1 MIPYEEMKHRL
12 AGTGRNRKWLAEQ
25 TGYSESTIK
34 QYLGPR
40 GKRTEDFMKV
50 ASEAIEAEEFRKRQG
65 RPEAPL
71 WNLIFLTHQEFDRAD
86 RASRIM
92 KAESLEEFCR
102 QVILRRA
109 DEIIAEKKRSTYRAI
124 PEIQVSKVAEEP

>member
-1 MIPYEEMKHRL
+1 MIPYEEMKQRL

-40 GKRTEDFMKV
+40 GKRTEEFLKAV
-50 ASEAIEAEEFRKRQG
+50 SNAIEAEEFRKRQG
-65 RPEAPL
+65 KPEAPL

-86 RASRIM
+86 RASRIV

-109 DEIIAEKKRSTYRAI
+109 DEIIAEKNRSSYRPLPDAPI
-124 PEIQVSKVAEEP
+124 PKVAEEH

>member
-1 MIPYEEMKHRL
+1 VIPYEEMKQRL

-34 QYLGPR
+34 QYLGPG
-40 GKRTEDFMKV
+40 GKRTEEFMKAV
-50 ASEAIEAEEFRKRQG
+50 SDAIEAEEFRKRQG
-65 RPEAPL
+65 KPEAPL

-86 RASRIM
+86 RASRIV

-109 DEIIAEKKRSTYRAI
+109 DEIIAEKKRSSYRSLPDA
-124 PEIQVSKVAEEP
+124 PVPKVAEEH